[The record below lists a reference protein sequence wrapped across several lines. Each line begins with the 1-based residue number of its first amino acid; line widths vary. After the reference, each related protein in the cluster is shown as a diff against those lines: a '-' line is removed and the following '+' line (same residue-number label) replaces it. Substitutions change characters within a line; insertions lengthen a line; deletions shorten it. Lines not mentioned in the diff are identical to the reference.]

1 MSSILFCKCAYIV
14 PRILILQGIVV
25 STKSKAKTRVFDA
38 DEDVKRYDKVKMG

>member
-1 MSSILFCKCAYIV
+1 MSNILFCAN
-14 PRILILQGIVV
+14 LILQGIDV